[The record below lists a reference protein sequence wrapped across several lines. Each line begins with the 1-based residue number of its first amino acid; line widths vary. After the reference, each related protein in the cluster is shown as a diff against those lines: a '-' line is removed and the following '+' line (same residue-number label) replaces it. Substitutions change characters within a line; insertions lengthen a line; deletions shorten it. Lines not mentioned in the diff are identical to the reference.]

1 MRDPPKGR
9 GIENMWRK
17 NTIALRTT
25 TVIKS
30 KRDILENY
38 PTQTLP
44 RKNLCAS
51 NLSSNC
57 FFFCSLICF
66 SPLGSLSFH

>member
-17 NTIALRTT
+17 NTIALRTA

-44 RKNLCAS
+44 RKNFYAS
-51 NLSSNC
+51 NLSS
-57 FFFCSLICF
+57 ICF
-66 SPLGSLSFH
+66 SLFSYLL